1 MPSKKNRRNKK
12 KIKQVAPTNKPENCL
27 VSNQEENE
35 RIHPHTPNDR
45 VVPNG
50 HPVRNDHHECTDGHN
65 HSHQHSN
72 ASFNQNGQQHPAYDS
87 TGNTT
92 TYTSQQTVT
101 SSQTITT
108 TSQTVTS
115 SQYYRGVF
123 QEFHIQGLKLLRTGA
138 YWCCALVLSRKTKF
152 ENFDFS
158 RKCPKMMKFQQRLY
172 SPGNH
177 ILADFV
183 TFL

>member
-123 QEFHIQGLKLLRTGA
+123 SRMSYSGAETAAYRCVLYSAGRQSLKI
-138 YWCCALVLSRKTKF
+138 SI
-152 ENFDFS
+152 FS

-177 ILADFV
+177 ILANFV